1 MFFRSKARKEPVTE
15 SSSMGN
21 SKSLDT
27 IMRRAARMSI
37 SSSTGTGMTKSRSTG
52 KIISTDMSTSMSI
65 STIASLNKSVSMNM
79 NGDVIEN
86 TNEVT
91 FGNEEE
97 KQERNNG
104 EENTMRSYMGPI
116 LCCLCF

>member
-15 SSSMGN
+15 NSSMRN

-27 IMRRAARMSI
+27 IMSRAARMSI
-37 SSSTGTGMTKSRSTG
+37 SSSTGSGMSKSKSTG

-65 STIASLNKSVSMNM
+65 STVASLNKSVSMNM
-79 NGDVIEN
+79 NGDAIEN

-91 FGNEEE
+91 FENEEE
-97 KQERNNG
+97 KEERKNG
-104 EENTMRSYMGPI
+104 KIDTTQSHMGPI
-116 LCCLCF
+116 LCCFCF